1 MSLTKKRLLILAI
14 VVIAGIVVGCLAVR
28 AFMNLLMGGTLL
40 GGSFL

>member
-14 VVIAGIVVGCLAVR
+14 VVIAGIVVGRLALR

-40 GGSFL
+40 GGNFL